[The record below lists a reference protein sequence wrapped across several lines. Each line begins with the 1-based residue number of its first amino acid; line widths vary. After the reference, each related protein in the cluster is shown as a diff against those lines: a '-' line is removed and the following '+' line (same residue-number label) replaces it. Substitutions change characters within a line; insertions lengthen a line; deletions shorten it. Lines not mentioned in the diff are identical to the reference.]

1 MITKRT
7 PIRPPGGRKRIS
19 AAAIAAFR
27 QMEQLALQCECPP
40 IDWGG
45 KYWQRP
51 PACASCDR
59 WWDQHSILHR
69 ELQLEPWYW
78 PVYQHP
84 DRGRRIPK
92 DHRRQNIGSRTLK
105 AKRAIACSRLRLRRL
120 RQRRHD
126 HGEDRRATTARTGG
140 HGTSSPRLH
149 RAGDEV
155 SAWQSRSQA
164 RLDA

>member
-84 DRGRRIPK
+84 DAGPPYPE
-92 DHRRQNIGSRTLK
+92 GSSAAKHWKPDLEGQARYRLLK
-105 AKRAIACSRLRLRRL
+105 AAA
-120 RQRRHD
+120 
-126 HGEDRRATTARTGG
+126 EAAEATPA
-140 HGTSSPRLH
+140 
-149 RAGDEV
+149 
-155 SAWQSRSQA
+155 
-164 RLDA
+164 